1 MALYIRDDQV
11 RELAAKLAKQQ
22 GLTVTEAVRAA
33 LLEAQRRLEQVARDA
48 EAREVICKLRAMRH
62 GPVREEVVYDEFGQP
77 TLRGSSSTLR
87 FWSRSSTRSSRP
99 ITSIS

>member
-1 MALYIRDDQV
+1 M
-11 RELAAKLAKQQ
+11 AAKLEEQQ

-33 LLEAQRRLEQVARDA
+33 LLEAQRRLEQDRVARDA

-77 TLRGSSSTLR
+77 TL
-87 FWSRSSTRSSRP
+87 
-99 ITSIS
+99 